1 VSRPLFVEEH
11 GLRLLLDKE
20 GVGMELSRKAY
31 EAGEWSS
38 AVAQAYAKGR
48 LMKETKR
55 LNMSAGIDVDKREKE
70 VNQLAK
76 DVINWFKEWDAL
88 SVSDL

>member
-20 GVGMELSRKAY
+20 GVGMELSRKSY
-31 EAGEWSS
+31 EAGEWSH

-55 LNMSAGIDVDKREKE
+55 SNMSAGIDVDKREKE

-76 DVINWFKEWDAL
+76 DVIGWFKDWDSL
-88 SVSDL
+88 PVSDL